1 MKVSIVQNL
10 LVCILKYPHLR
21 LCSIKF
27 CFQNPFNL
35 FLQSRHH
42 FTLSAS
48 PDGVKLD
55 FYLKVKV
62 INYIRRQVHFRTCC
76 YCAEKFEC
84 ETSLKEHMEKENHC
98 RLPSDASLW
107 NQSQLVCVRARVC
120 VCVRVCVCFYVS
132 ICPCVCRG
140 CFCVSICLCM
150 LCVRG

>member
-1 MKVSIVQNL
+1 M
-10 LVCILKYPHLR
+10 CILKYPHLR

-107 NQSQLVCVRARVC
+107 NQSQLVCVRACVHACVHVC
-120 VCVRVCVCFYVS
+120 VSMYPYVHVCAGGVSVCLYVY
-132 ICPCVCRG
+132 VCN
-140 CFCVSICLCM
+140 V
-150 LCVRG
+150 